1 MLQGVPKKS
10 WHSWET
16 KTLGT
21 SYSETT
27 YLLDLKLWQQ
37 GVLMSTPCCQISTA
51 YRLVVSG
58 YEVPKVSVSQEC
70 RLFFGTP
77 CTTTMYYVVIQL
89 SHCIHCYFISFLT
102 GLFGATVIT
111 ISYPVPGWG
120 ALSTGTTNIFPDR
133 GRGAASTGTLASL
146 LTRNA
151 LALVHL
157 ISSTPF

>member
-1 MLQGVPKKS
+1 MCCFQRCKLQGVSKKS
-10 WHSWET
+10 VHSWET

-58 YEVPKVSVSQEC
+58 YEVPKVLVSQEC

-77 CTTTMYYVVIQL
+77 C
-89 SHCIHCYFISFLT
+89 
-102 GLFGATVIT
+102 
-111 ISYPVPGWG
+111 
-120 ALSTGTTNIFPDR
+120 
-133 GRGAASTGTLASL
+133 
-146 LTRNA
+146 
-151 LALVHL
+151 
-157 ISSTPF
+157 STPRCFLYLHPGLCPLIHGDGKVKPDIDDGQKEEEKKSSDKKQRLHEHRSVGKSVNKVGFSNIKPKQLVDI